1 MATSPS
7 LFGGSMSPQ
16 EMQAQLLNQR
26 AAQFAQM
33 SPDQQLGMMAYKA
46 GSGVGTGL
54 AGAFGV
60 QTQDPMIQRAT
71 RLRELAGQFN
81 TNTADGLRQMAD
93 ALRTTDPDMALQL
106 SQRAA
111 AMDLEASKLQT
122 EQVRQINLQ
131 TQTSKT
137 QAEQDKIIRNEAKDE
152 ALRTELAALPPE
164 ADDKAVE
171 AVVRKYGKPDDIFKT
186 LERRQTAE
194 ANRIAKAELEREK
207 AETREREKQRDM
219 EFKQQ
224 MAAATQANRSALT
237 SVQREL
243 AEARLAD
250 IRSKQADK
258 TEKKEEA
265 KQAAVNHAAKV
276 INDVQTAT
284 GLVTGMTTGL
294 VGKGRAFVPGNTAYD
309 LQQQLLTLK
318 ANLGFDRLQQM
329 RDASPTGGAL
339 GQVAVQEL
347 QALQATVGSLEIG
360 QSKAEL
366 QKNLNK
372 IENHYS
378 NWIRATQGQQPLTLE
393 QFLQTKQPQTAI
405 PSSAGA
411 NTGAAAGAPAA
422 TGGWSI
428 RPR

>member
-1 MATSPS
+1 
-7 LFGGSMSPQ
+7 MSPQ

-33 SPDQQLGMMAYKA
+33 TPDQQLGMMAYKA

-60 QTQDPMIQRAT
+60 NVQDPTIQRAT
-71 RLRELAGQFN
+71 RLRELAGQYN
-81 TNTADGLRQMAD
+81 TNTAAGLRQMAD
-93 ALRTTDPDMALQL
+93 ALRTQDPDMALQL

-122 EQVRQINLQ
+122 EQTRQMSQ
-131 TQTSKT
+131 QAQAAKAMAEESK
-137 QAEQDKIIRNEAKDE
+137 ILRGEAKDE
-152 ALRTELAALPPE
+152 QLRTELAALPPD

-171 AVVRKYGKPDDIFKT
+171 AVVRRYGKPDDIFKT

-194 ANRIAKAELEREK
+194 ANRNAKADLEREK
-207 AETREREKQRDM
+207 AEAREREKQRDM
-219 EFKQQ
+219 EFRQQ

-237 SVQREL
+237 SVQREI
-243 AEARLAD
+243 AQARLDELKA
-250 IRSKQADK
+250 KQAEKAD
-258 TEKKEEA
+258 KKEDA
-265 KQAAVNHAAKV
+265 KNAAVNHAAKV
-276 INDVQTAT
+276 ITDVQTAQ
-284 GLVTGMTTGL
+284 GLVTGTTTGV
-294 VGKGRAFVPGNTAYD
+294 VGKGAAFVPGTTAYD

-347 QALQATVGSLEIG
+347 QALQATVGSLELG

-378 NWIRATQGQQPLTLE
+378 NWIRSTQGQQPLTLE
-393 QFLQTKQPQTAI
+393 EFLKTKQPQAAAPTPA
-405 PSSAGA
+405 AGA
-411 NTGAAAGAPAA
+411 PAGAPAA

-428 RPR
+428 RPKP

>member
-1 MATSPS
+1 
-7 LFGGSMSPQ
+7 MSPQ

-26 AAQFAQM
+26 ATQFAQLD
-33 SPDQQLGMMAYKA
+33 PNQQLGMMAYKA
-46 GSGVGTGL
+46 GSNLGTGL

-81 TNTADGLRQMAD
+81 TNTAAGLRQMAD
-93 ALRTTDPDMALQL
+93 ALRTQDPDMALQL

-111 AMDLEASKLQT
+111 AMDLEAQKLQT
-122 EQVRQINLQ
+122 EQARQM
-131 TQTSKT
+131 TQEAQAGKYL
-137 QAEQDKIIRNEAKDE
+137 AEQGKILRGEAKDE
-152 ALRTELAALPPE
+152 QLRAELAALPPD

-171 AVVRKYGKPDDIFKT
+171 TVVRKYGKPDDMFKT
-186 LERRQTAE
+186 LERRQTAD

-207 AETREREKQRDM
+207 AETRERERQRDM

-237 SVQREL
+237 SVQREI
-243 AEARLAD
+243 AQTRLD
-250 IRSKQADK
+250 ELKSKQADK
-258 TEKKEEA
+258 AEKKEDA
-265 KQAAVNHAAKV
+265 KNAAVNHAAKV
-276 INDVQTAT
+276 ITDVQAAQ
-284 GLVTGMTTGL
+284 GLVTGTTTGV
-294 VGKGRAFVPGNTAYD
+294 VGKGVAFVPGTTAYD
-309 LQQQLLTLK
+309 LQQRLLTLK

-347 QALQATVGSLEIG
+347 QALQATVGSLELG

-378 NWIRATQGQQPLTLE
+378 NWIRTTQGQQPLTLE
-393 QFLQTKQPQTAI
+393 QFLQTKQTQAAAP
-405 PSSAGA
+405 AGA
-411 NTGAAAGAPAA
+411 TTGAPAA

>member
-16 EMQAQLLNQR
+16 ETQAQLLNQR

-33 SPDQQLGMMAYKA
+33 NPNEQLGMMAYKA

-54 AGAFGV
+54 ASAFGV
-60 QTQDPMIQRAT
+60 DVQDPTIRRAT
-71 RLRELAGQFN
+71 KLRELASQYN
-81 TNTADGLRQMAD
+81 TNTAAGLRQMAD
-93 ALRTTDPDMALQL
+93 ALRTQDPDMALQL

-122 EQVRQINLQ
+122 EQARQMSQ
-131 TQTSKT
+131 
-137 QAEQDKIIRNEAKDE
+137 QAQAAKAMAEEGKILRGEAKDE
-152 ALRTELAALPPE
+152 ALRTELAALTPE

-194 ANRIAKAELEREK
+194 ANRTAKAELEREK

-237 SVQREL
+237 SVQREIAESRL
-243 AEARLAD
+243 AELK
-250 IRSKQADK
+250 SKQADK
-258 TEKKEEA
+258 AEKKEDA
-265 KQAAVNHAAKV
+265 KNAAVNHAAKV
-276 INDVQTAT
+276 ITDVQAAQ
-284 GLVTGMTTGL
+284 GLVTGTTTGV
-294 VGKGRAFVPGNTAYD
+294 VGKGAAFVPGTTAYD
-309 LQQQLLTLK
+309 LQQRLLTLK

-347 QALQATVGSLEIG
+347 QALQATVGSLELG

-378 NWIRATQGQQPLTLE
+378 NWIRTTQGQQPLTLE
-393 QFLQTKQPQTAI
+393 QFLQTKQPQATPA
-405 PSSAGA
+405 PAA
-411 NTGAAAGAPAA
+411 NAPAGAPA

-428 RPR
+428 RPKP

>member
-1 MATSPS
+1 
-7 LFGGSMSPQ
+7 MSPQ

-26 AAQFAQM
+26 AAQFAQLT
-33 SPDQQLGMMAYKA
+33 PDQQLGMMAYKA
-46 GSGVGTGL
+46 GSSLGTGL

-60 QTQDPMIQRAT
+60 NVQDPMIQRAT

-81 TNTADGLRQMAD
+81 TNTAAGLRQMAD
-93 ALRTTDPDMALQL
+93 ALRTQDPDMALQL

-122 EQVRQINLQ
+122 EQARQESLQ
-131 TQTSKT
+131 A
-137 QAEQDKIIRNEAKDE
+137 QAAKATAEEGRILRGEAKDE
-152 ALRTELAALPPE
+152 QLRTELAALPMD

-194 ANRIAKAELEREK
+194 ANRTAKAELEREK
-207 AETREREKQRDM
+207 AEARERERQRDM

-224 MAAATQANRSALT
+224 MVAATQANRSALT
-237 SVQREL
+237 SVQREI
-243 AEARLAD
+243 AQTRLDELKA
-250 IRSKQADK
+250 KQADK

-265 KQAAVNHAAKV
+265 KKAAVNHASKV
-276 INDVQTAT
+276 IADVQAAQ
-284 GLVTGMTTGL
+284 GLVTGTTTGV
-294 VGKGRAFVPGNTAYD
+294 VGKGVAFVPGTTAYD
-309 LQQQLLTLK
+309 LQQRLLTLK

-347 QALQATVGSLEIG
+347 QALQATVGSLELG

-366 QKNLNK
+366 QQNLNK

-393 QFLQTKQPQTAI
+393 QFLQTKQPQ
-405 PSSAGA
+405 
-411 NTGAAAGAPAA
+411 AAPAGAPAGAGAA

>member
-1 MATSPS
+1 
-7 LFGGSMSPQ
+7 MSPQ

-26 AAQFAQM
+26 AAQFAQLD
-33 SPDQQLGMMAYKA
+33 PNQQLGMMAYKA
-46 GSGVGTGL
+46 GSGIGTSL

-60 QTQDPMIQRAT
+60 DVQDPTIQRAT
-71 RLRELAGQFN
+71 KLRELAGQYN
-81 TNTADGLRQMAD
+81 TNTAAGLRQMAD

-106 SQRAA
+106 SQKAA

-122 EQVRQINLQ
+122 EQARQMSQ
-131 TQTSKT
+131 
-137 QAEQDKIIRNEAKDE
+137 QAQAAKAMAEEGKILRGEVKDE
-152 ALRTELAALPPE
+152 QLRSELAALPPE

-194 ANRIAKAELEREK
+194 ANRLAKAELEREK

-237 SVQREL
+237 SVQREI
-243 AEARLAD
+243 AQTRLD
-250 IRSKQADK
+250 ELKSKQADK
-258 TEKKEEA
+258 AEKKEEA
-265 KQAAVNHAAKV
+265 KKSAVNHAAKV
-276 INDVQTAT
+276 ISDVQTAE

-294 VGKGRAFVPGNTAYD
+294 VGKGTSFVPGTTAYN

-347 QALQATVGSLEIG
+347 QALQATVGSLELG

-378 NWIRATQGQQPLTLE
+378 NWIRATQGQQPLSLE
-393 QFLQTKQPQTAI
+393 QFLQTKQPQATTPANAPATA
-405 PSSAGA
+405 P
-411 NTGAAAGAPAA
+411 TGAA

>member
-1 MATSPS
+1 
-7 LFGGSMSPQ
+7 MSPQ
-16 EMQAQLLNQR
+16 EMQAQLLEQR
-26 AAQFAQM
+26 ASQFAQLD
-33 SPDQQLGMMAYKA
+33 PNQQLGMMAYKA

-60 QTQDPMIQRAT
+60 DVQDPTIRRAT
-71 RLRELAGQFN
+71 KLRELAGQYN
-81 TNTADGLRQMAD
+81 TNTAAGLRQMAD
-93 ALRTTDPDMALQL
+93 ALRTQDPDMALQL

-111 AMDLEASKLQT
+111 AMDLEAAKLQT
-122 EQVRQINLQ
+122 QEAQ
-131 TQTSKT
+131 TGKAL
-137 QAEQDKIIRNEAKDE
+137 AEQGKILRGEAQDE
-152 ALRTELAALPPE
+152 QLRTELATLPPD

-194 ANRIAKAELEREK
+194 ANRTAKAELEREK

-219 EFKQQ
+219 EFRQQ
-224 MAAATQANRSALT
+224 MAAAAQANRSALT
-237 SVQREL
+237 SVQREI
-243 AEARLAD
+243 AQARLD
-250 IRSKQADK
+250 ELKSKQADK
-258 TEKKEEA
+258 ADKKEEA

-276 INDVQTAT
+276 ITDVQSAQ
-284 GLVTGMTTGL
+284 GLVTGTTTGV
-294 VGKGRAFVPGNTAYD
+294 VGKGAAFVPGTTAYD
-309 LQQQLLTLK
+309 LQQRLLTLK

-347 QALQATVGSLEIG
+347 QALQATVGSLELG

-378 NWIRATQGQQPLTLE
+378 NWIRATQGQQPLSLDE
-393 QFLQTKQPQTAI
+393 FLKSKQPQAAS
-405 PSSAGA
+405 PAPMSAPAGA
-411 NTGAAAGAPAA
+411 PATGTTGAAA
-422 TGGWSI
+422 GGWSI
-428 RPR
+428 RPKQQ

>member
-16 EMQAQLLNQR
+16 EMQSQLLNQR
-26 AAQFAQM
+26 ATQFAQLD
-33 SPDQQLGMMAYKA
+33 PNQQLGMMAYKA

-60 QTQDPMIQRAT
+60 DVQDPMIRRAT
-71 RLRELAGQFN
+71 KLRELAGQYN
-81 TNTADGLRQMAD
+81 TNTAAGLRQMAD
-93 ALRTTDPDMALQL
+93 ALRTQDPDMALQL

-122 EQVRQINLQ
+122 EQSRQMSQ
-131 TQTSKT
+131 
-137 QAEQDKIIRNEAKDE
+137 QAQAAKAMAEEGKILRGEAKDE
-152 ALRTELAALPPE
+152 QLRAELAALPMG

-224 MAAATQANRSALT
+224 LAAASNANRSALT
-237 SVQREL
+237 SVQREI
-243 AEARLAD
+243 AQTRLD
-250 IRSKQADK
+250 ELKSKQADK
-258 TEKKEEA
+258 AEKKEEA
-265 KQAAVNHAAKV
+265 KQAAVNHASKV
-276 INDVQTAT
+276 ISDVQTAS

-294 VGKGRAFVPGNTAYD
+294 VGKGASFVPNTTAFD
-309 LQQQLLTLK
+309 LREQLLTLK

-378 NWIRATQGQQPLTLE
+378 NWIRTTQGQQPLTLE
-393 QFLQTKQPQTAI
+393 QFLQTKQPQAAT
-405 PSSAGA
+405 P
-411 NTGAAAGAPAA
+411 TGAAAGAPA
-422 TGGWSI
+422 TGNWSI
-428 RPR
+428 RPKP

>member
-16 EMQAQLLNQR
+16 EMQSQLLNQR
-26 AAQFAQM
+26 ATQFAQLD
-33 SPDQQLGMMAYKA
+33 PNQQLGMMAYKA
-46 GSGVGTGL
+46 GSGIGTGL

-60 QTQDPMIQRAT
+60 DVQDPMIRRASK
-71 RLRELAGQFN
+71 LRELAGQFN
-81 TNTADGLRQMAD
+81 TNTAAGLRQMAD

-111 AMDLEASKLQT
+111 AMDMEAAKLQT
-122 EQVRQINLQ
+122 EQARQR
-131 TQTSKT
+131 TQEAQAGKYL
-137 QAEQDKIIRNEAKDE
+137 AEQGKILRGEAKDE
-152 ALRTELAALPPE
+152 QLRAELAALPPE
-164 ADDKAVE
+164 ADDKAIE

-186 LERRQTAE
+186 LERKQTAE
-194 ANRIAKAELEREK
+194 ANRTAKAELEREK

-219 EFKQQ
+219 EFRQQ

-243 AEARLAD
+243 AQTRLD
-250 IRSKQADK
+250 ELKSKQADK
-258 TEKKEEA
+258 AEKKEEA
-265 KQAAVNHAAKV
+265 KQAAVNHASKV
-276 INDVQTAT
+276 INDVQTAA

-294 VGKGRAFVPGNTAYD
+294 VGKGRSFVPGNTAYD

-347 QALQATVGSLEIG
+347 EALQATVGSLEVG

-378 NWIRATQGQQPLTLE
+378 NWIRTTQGQQPLTLE
-393 QFLQTKQPQTAI
+393 QFLQTKKPQTA
-405 PSSAGA
+405 P
-411 NTGAAAGAPAA
+411 TTAPTA